1 MEIIKSTSDQN
12 DISEY
17 HITESQSYCKS
28 VFQNNS
34 PTPNTSKLNL
44 LMAQVISLEN
54 SNL

>member
-1 MEIIKSTSDQN
+1 MEITKRNIGQN

-17 HITESQSYCKS
+17 QIVVPQNYCKS

-34 PTPNTSKLNL
+34 PTPDALKLNL